1 MLIGAPT
8 IPGMTF
14 TEPSLLKGCCQDA
27 EGELLHGAG
36 RKRKNLGVRSTHGYL
51 DRCACMQDKDRPEL
65 GCLVSFQDREA
76 RAFCRGQRGPVYEAA
91 ALGLQAFRA
100 SEMSGYVRPGKTT
113 RLVVTIRRLEAQ
125 HEVRVSQL
133 EDWLASGGR
142 SPREQV
148 LKGRLRKL
156 LGLR

>member
-1 MLIGAPT
+1 ML
-8 IPGMTF
+8 
-14 TEPSLLKGCCQDA
+14 
-27 EGELLHGAG
+27 
-36 RKRKNLGVRSTHGYL
+36 NVRT
-51 DRCACMQDKDRPEL
+51 
-65 GCLVSFQDREA
+65 CLVSFQDSQGLEHA
-76 RAFCRGQRGPVYEAA
+76 VEVDASSVYEAA

-100 SEMSGYVRPGKTT
+100 SELSGYVRPGKTT

-133 EDWLASGGR
+133 EDWLVSGSR

-156 LGLR
+156 LGSE